1 MEQLAEQ
8 LNQTI
13 QAEAPALYE
22 MLSEVGKEMYFPSK
36 GILSQSAE
44 AKTKAKRFNAT
55 IGTALENGE
64 AMHLDCLM
72 SQLPGISPD
81 AALLYAPSPGLP
93 DLRKAWQEK
102 LLHDNP
108 DLKDKVISLPIV
120 TSGLTHALSL
130 IGDAFIDKGDAL
142 IYPDKN
148 WGNYALNYVVRH
160 GAKPVYFPLFSG
172 ENFNLDGLKDSLKKT
187 QASGAHKAVVL
198 LNFPNNP
205 TGYAPTEDECVKIA
219 EILLE
224 AAENGMKL
232 VVIIDDA
239 YYSLFHKEKVFR
251 QSLFTKLAGKHRN
264 LLAIKADAAT
274 KEVYVWGLR
283 VGFLTFSI
291 GGIASATPVLE
302 ALNAKIG
309 GFIRAG
315 ISNCSALSQRLVLNA
330 LRSPDF
336 YKQRA
341 EKAAIMK
348 ERALEMERVL
358 REPKYSEAWTEYPFN
373 SGYFMCLHI
382 NKISARDL
390 RVYLLDKYGV
400 GTIAINDT
408 DLRIAFSCIKKE
420 DVQELFDTILQAWQE
435 LAK

>member
-1 MEQLAEQ
+1 M
-8 LNQTI
+8 NQTI
-13 QAEAPALYE
+13 QREAPALYE
-22 MLSEVGKEMYFPSK
+22 MLSEVGRDMYFPSK

-81 AALLYAPSPGLP
+81 DALLYAPSPGLP
-93 DLRKAWQEK
+93 GLRNAWLEK

-108 DLKDKVISLPIV
+108 DLQGKAISLPIV
-120 TSGLTHALSL
+120 ASGLSHALSL
-130 IGDAFIDKGDAL
+130 IGDAFVDRGDVL
-142 IYPDKN
+142 VYPDKN

-160 GAKPVYFPLFSG
+160 RAEPVYFPLFDNGSF
-172 ENFNLDGLKDSLKKT
+172 NFRGLKDRLQMVRDKGLS
-187 QASGAHKAVVL
+187 KAVVL

-205 TGYAPTEDECVKIA
+205 TGYAPTEDECAQIA
-219 EILLE
+219 DLLLE
-224 AAENGMKL
+224 AADAGLKM
-232 VVIIDDA
+232 VVIVDDA
-239 YYSLFHKEKVFR
+239 YYGLFHKDQVCR
-251 QSLFTKLAGKHRN
+251 QSLFAKLAGKHPN

-283 VGFLTFSI
+283 VGFITFSI
-291 GGIASATPVLE
+291 GGVASDSPVFE
-302 ALNAKIG
+302 ALNAKLAG
-309 GFIRAG
+309 LIRAG

-341 EKAAIMK
+341 QKAALMK
-348 ERALEMERVL
+348 ERALEVERVL
-358 REPKYSEAWTEYPFN
+358 SDGKYAAAWEAYPFN
-373 SGYFMCLHI
+373 SGYFMCLKI
-382 NKISARDL
+382 NAVSARDL
-390 RVYLLDKYGV
+390 RVHLLDKYGV

-408 DLRIAFSCIKKE
+408 DLRIAFSCINTQ
-420 DVQELFDTILQAWQE
+420 DVQELFDTILLAWKD

>member
-1 MEQLAEQ
+1 M
-8 LNQTI
+8 
-13 QAEAPALYE
+13 
-22 MLSEVGKEMYFPSK
+22 
-36 GILSQSAE
+36 
-44 AKTKAKRFNAT
+44 
-55 IGTALENGE
+55 
-64 AMHLDCLM
+64 
-72 SQLPGISPD
+72 
-81 AALLYAPSPGLP
+81 
-93 DLRKAWQEK
+93 
-102 LLHDNP
+102 
-108 DLKDKVISLPIV
+108 VIV
-120 TSGLTHALSL
+120 
-130 IGDAFIDKGDAL
+130 
-142 IYPDKN
+142 
-148 WGNYALNYVVRH
+148 
-160 GAKPVYFPLFSG
+160 
-172 ENFNLDGLKDSLKKT
+172 
-187 QASGAHKAVVL
+187 
-198 LNFPNNP
+198 
-205 TGYAPTEDECVKIA
+205 
-219 EILLE
+219 
-224 AAENGMKL
+224 
-232 VVIIDDA
+232 DDA

-251 QSLFTKLAGKHRN
+251 QSLFTKIAGKHSN

-309 GFIRAG
+309 GLIRAG

-330 LRSPDF
+330 LKSPDF

-348 ERALEMERVL
+348 ERALELEKVL
-358 REPKYSEAWTEYPFN
+358 QNPKYNEAWTEYPFN

-390 RVYLLDKYGV
+390 RVYLLDTYGV

-420 DVQELFDTILQAWQE
+420 DVQELFDTILQAWQD

>member
-1 MEQLAEQ
+1 MEPLAEQ

-13 QAEAPALYE
+13 QGESPALYE
-22 MLSEVGKEMYFPSK
+22 MLSEVGRDIYFPSK
-36 GILSQSAE
+36 GILSQAAE
-44 AKTKAKRFNAT
+44 AKTKATHFNAT

-72 SQLPGISPD
+72 CQLPGFSPD
-81 AALLYAPSPGLP
+81 EALLYAPSPGLP
-93 DLRKAWQEK
+93 ELRKAWFAK

-108 DLKDKVISLPIV
+108 DLQGKALSLPIV
-120 TSGLTHALSL
+120 ASGLSHALSL
-130 IGDAFIDKGDAL
+130 IGDAFIDKGDLL

-160 GAKPVYFPLFSG
+160 QAKPVYFPLFDNG
-172 ENFNLDGLKDSLKKT
+172 NFNLKGLGDCL
-187 QASGAHKAVVL
+187 QNAIANGARKAVVL

-205 TGYAPTEDECVKIA
+205 TGYAPTEDECVRISK
-219 EILLE
+219 LLLD
-224 AAENGMKL
+224 AADSGLKL
-232 VVIIDDA
+232 VVIVDDA
-239 YYSLFHKEKVFR
+239 YYGLFHKDQVCR
-251 QSLFTKLAGKHRN
+251 QSLFTKLAGRHAN

-291 GGIASATPVLE
+291 GGVANDSPVFE

-309 GFIRAG
+309 GLIRAG

-330 LRSPDF
+330 LKSPEF
-336 YKQRA
+336 YTQRA
-341 EKAAIMK
+341 QKAAVMK
-348 ERALEMERVL
+348 ERALEVEKVL
-358 REPKYSEAWTEYPFN
+358 ADGKYACAWDAYPFN
-373 SGYFMCLHI
+373 SGYFMCLKI
-382 NKISARDL
+382 KGISAREL
-390 RVYLLDKYGV
+390 RVYLLEKYGV

-408 DLRIAFSCIKKE
+408 DLRIAFSCINTQ
-420 DVQELFDTILQAWQE
+420 DVQELFDTILLAWKD

>member
-44 AKTKAKRFNAT
+44 AKAKAKRFNAT
-55 IGTALENGE
+55 IGTALENGQ

-120 TSGLTHALSL
+120 TCGLTHALSL
-130 IGDAFIDKGDAL
+130 IGDAFIDKGDVL

-160 GAKPVYFPLFSG
+160 KAKPLYFPLFSG
-172 ENFNLDGLKDSLKKT
+172 ESFNLEGLGDSLKST
-187 QASGAHKAVVL
+187 QASGAAKAVVL

-205 TGYAPTEDECVKIA
+205 TGYAPTEDECTKIA

-232 VVIIDDA
+232 VVIVDDA

-251 QSLFTKLAGKHRN
+251 QSLFTKLAGKHSN

-291 GGIASATPVLE
+291 GGLASATPVLE

-309 GFIRAG
+309 GLIRAG

-330 LRSPDF
+330 LKSPDF

-348 ERALEMERVL
+348 ERALELERVL
-358 REPKYSEAWTEYPFN
+358 QNPKYNEAWSVYPFN

-390 RVYLLDKYGV
+390 RVYMLDKYGV
-400 GTIAINDT
+400 GAIAINDT

-420 DVQELFDTILQAWQE
+420 DMQELFDTILQAWQD